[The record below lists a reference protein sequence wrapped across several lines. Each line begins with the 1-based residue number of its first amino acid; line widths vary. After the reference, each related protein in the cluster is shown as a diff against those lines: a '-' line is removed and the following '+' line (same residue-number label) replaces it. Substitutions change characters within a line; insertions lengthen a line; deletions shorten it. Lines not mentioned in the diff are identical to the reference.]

1 MGLFTGAAPPDVTK
15 TQTTASTT
23 PDYYT
28 NYLSKLSQAGQ
39 SYMGGFDPKTGAYTP
54 PNQADLI
61 TAGSPYVAPLTQLQ
75 KDVFK
80 ATPETLTRYQTPLN
94 EALAAGQAGADVSQD
109 DISKFYN
116 PYENAVV
123 GGLGTQSA
131 TNVQRNLM
139 PQLKAGFVGTGG
151 LGGQRYANA
160 TGQVLGDVNTGLLQE
175 QNKTR
180 MAGYNTALDAAM
192 KEAQLQNQASSAL
205 TGVGSAEQQ
214 AATTGLKTGADL
226 GALEQAYTQSQINA
240 PLTMSS
246 NVAQLL
252 KGYTVPTAQT
262 QTYKGP
268 SDVYQPSPL
277 SQIASLGTLLAS
289 GFNSSSGWGSKLLD
303 KIGSGVTSGNIDL
316 GGGLKINAD
325 GSISGGSTNTDSGLS
340 NNDLYAQNL
349 GYTNYQEYLDQGG
362 DILGNP

>member
-28 NYLSKLSQAGQ
+28 DYLSKLSQAGQ
-39 SYMGGFDPKTGAYTP
+39 SYMGAFDPKTGAYTP

-61 TAGSPYVAPLTQLQ
+61 TAGSPYVAGLNQAQ

-80 ATPETLTRYQTPLN
+80 DAPKQLLRYQDPLDS
-94 EALAAGQAGADVSQD
+94 ALTAGESGMDVSQA

-139 PQLKAGFVGTGG
+139 PQLKAGFVGSGA
-151 LGGQRYANA
+151 LGSSRYANA
-160 TGQVLGDVNTGLLQE
+160 LGQTMGDVNTGLLQE

-192 KEAQLQNQASSAL
+192 KEAQLSNQASAAL
-205 TGVGSAEQQ
+205 TGLGQAESQ
-214 AATTGLKTGADL
+214 AATSGLKTGAEL

-252 KGYTVPTAQT
+252 KGYTVPTGQT

-268 SDVYQPSPL
+268 GDVYQPSPL

-289 GFNSSSGWGSKLLD
+289 GFNANSTGWGNQLLK
-303 KIGSGVTSGNIDL
+303 KIGTTGDP
-316 GGGLKINAD
+316 
-325 GSISGGSTNTDSGLS
+325 TNPNNPFAFFNSPDSGINVDPNAIDPLTGERPYGG
-340 NNDLYAQNL
+340 NLDEPGRWEGGEWVND
-349 GYTNYQEYLDQGG
+349 D
-362 DILGNP
+362 

>member
-1 MGLFTGAAPPDVTK
+1 MGLFTGAAPPDISS
-15 TQTTASTT
+15 TQTTASAT

-28 NYLSKLSQAGQ
+28 DYLTKLSQTGQ
-39 SYMGGFDPKTGAYTP
+39 NALGTFDPITKQFTAPT
-54 PNQADLI
+54 QTDLVA
-61 TAGSPYVAPLTQLQ
+61 AGTPYVAGLTQSQ
-75 KDVFK
+75 KDIFK
-80 ATPETLTRYQTPLN
+80 NAPEQLERYQTPLN
-94 EALAAGQAGADVSQD
+94 DALTAGQAGSDVSQA

-151 LGGQRYANA
+151 LGSSRYANA

-192 KEAQLQNQASSAL
+192 KEAQLQNQSSVAL
-205 TGVGSAEQQ
+205 TGLGQAEQQ

-226 GALEQAYTQSQINA
+226 GALEQAFTQSQINA
-240 PLTMSS
+240 PLTQAS
-246 NVAQLL
+246 NVAALM
-252 KGYTVPTAQT
+252 KGYTVPTTQT

-268 SDVYQPSPL
+268 GSSYQPSPL

-289 GFNSSSGWGSKLLD
+289 GFNKDSSGWGNLLLKQLGTNAD
-303 KIGSGVTSGNIDL
+303 PTNSGNAFAFL
-316 GGGLKINAD
+316 NSA
-325 GSISGGSTNTDSGLS
+325 DSG
-340 NNDLYAQNL
+340 NN
-349 GYTNYQEYLDQGG
+349 LDSTSYGG
-362 DILGNP
+362 DLSQPGHWEAGEWVND

>member
-1 MGLFTGAAPPDVTK
+1 MGLFTGEAPPDVTK

-28 NYLSKLSQAGQ
+28 NYLTKLSQAGQ
-39 SYMGGFDPKTGAYTP
+39 SYMGAFDSKTGAYTP

-61 TAGSPYVAPLTQLQ
+61 TAGSPYVAGLTKEQQ
-75 KDVFK
+75 DVFDY
-80 ATPETLTRYQTPLN
+80 APTALMRYQDPLN
-94 EALAAGQAGADVSQD
+94 QALTAGKAGMDVSQA

-139 PQLKAGFVGTGG
+139 PALKAGFVGTGG
-151 LGGQRYANA
+151 MGSSRYANA
-160 TGQVLGDVNTGLLQE
+160 LGQTMGDVNTGLLQE

-180 MAGYNTALDAAM
+180 MAGYNQALDAAM
-192 KEAQLQNQASSAL
+192 KEAQLQNQSTAAL
-205 TGVGSAEQQ
+205 TGLGSAEQQ
-214 AATTGLKTGADL
+214 AATTGLKTGADI

-252 KGYTVPTAQT
+252 KGYTVPTTQT

-268 SDVYQPSPL
+268 GDTYQPSPL

-289 GFNSSSGWGSKLLD
+289 GFNSDSGWGNRLLKNLGAAGSTADAD
-303 KIGSGVTSGNIDL
+303 KVINDYFKSTGNSLFDYGSGDDTDITDFL
-316 GGGLKINAD
+316 
-325 GSISGGSTNTDSGLS
+325 STYNFPAS
-340 NNDLYAQNL
+340 NVED
-349 GYTNYQEYLDQGG
+349 
-362 DILGNP
+362 

>member
-28 NYLSKLSQAGQ
+28 DYLTKLSQTGQ
-39 SYMGGFDPKTGAYTP
+39 NALGTFDPTTNKFTP
-54 PNQADLI
+54 PTQESLI
-61 TAGSPYVAPLTQLQ
+61 AAGKPYVAGLTQAQ

-80 ATPETLTRYQTPLN
+80 NAPEQLTRYQTPLD
-94 EALAAGQAGADVSQD
+94 EALTAGQAGAGVSQT

-116 PYENAVV
+116 PYEKAVV
-123 GGLGTQSA
+123 DAMAQNSMTQYQK
-131 TNVQRNLM
+131 NIL

-160 TGQVLGDVNTGLLQE
+160 AGQSVTDMNTALLQE

-180 MAGYNTALDAAM
+180 MAGYQSALDAAL
-192 KEAQLQNQASSAL
+192 KEAGLQTQASAAL
-205 TGVGSAEQQ
+205 TGLGSAEQQ

-226 GALEQAYTQSQINA
+226 GALEQAFEQSQINA
-240 PLTMSS
+240 PLTQAT
-246 NVAQLL
+246 NVAALM
-252 KGYTVPTAQT
+252 KGYTVPTNQT

-268 SDVYQPSPL
+268 ADVYQPSPL

-289 GFNSSSGWGSKLLD
+289 GFNSGNTGWGQQLLK
-303 KIGSGVTSGNIDL
+303 KIGTAADSTNIANPFGTTVVGDQSQDETSGNT
-316 GGGLKINAD
+316 GQWIN
-325 GSISGGSTNTDSGLS
+325 GEWVPG
-340 NNDLYAQNL
+340 
-349 GYTNYQEYLDQGG
+349 
-362 DILGNP
+362 

>member
-28 NYLSKLSQAGQ
+28 QYLTQLSQTGQ
-39 SYMGGFDPKTGAYTP
+39 NALGTYDPTTKQFAP
-54 PNQADLI
+54 PTQANLV
-61 TAGSPYVAPLTQLQ
+61 TAGDPYVADLTQGQ
-75 KDVFK
+75 KDLFK
-80 ATPETLTRYQTPLN
+80 NAPTTLARYQDPLKD
-94 EALAAGQAGADVSQD
+94 ASTAGKSGMDVSQA

-123 GGLGTQSA
+123 GGLGAQSA
-131 TNVQRNLM
+131 LNVQQNLM
-139 PQLKAGFVGTGG
+139 PQLKAGFVGSGG

-160 TGQVLGDVNTGLLQE
+160 LGQTMGNVNTNLLQE

-180 MAGYNTALDAAM
+180 MAGYNTALEAAM
-192 KEAQLQNQASSAL
+192 KEAQLQNQSSAAL
-205 TGVGSAEQQ
+205 TGLGQAEAQ
-214 AATTGLKTGADL
+214 AATTGLKTGAEL
-226 GALEQAYTQSQINA
+226 GALEQAYTQAQINA
-240 PLTMSS
+240 PLTQAT

-268 SDVYQPSPL
+268 GDVYQPSPL

-289 GFNSSSGWGSKLLD
+289 GFNPSGTGFGNQLLKKLGTTAD
-303 KIGSGVTSGNIDL
+303 PTNATNPFAFFNSPDSGNNIDPNAIDPVTGERPY
-316 GGGLKINAD
+316 GGNLDEPGHWE
-325 GSISGGSTNTDSGLS
+325 GGEWV
-340 NNDLYAQNL
+340 ND
-349 GYTNYQEYLDQGG
+349 
-362 DILGNP
+362 

>member
-28 NYLSKLSQAGQ
+28 DYLTKLSQTGQ
-39 SYMGGFDPKTGAYTP
+39 NALGTFDPTTKKFTTP
-54 PNQADLI
+54 TQTDLI
-61 TAGSPYVAPLTQLQ
+61 AAGTPYVAGLTKAQT
-75 KDVFK
+75 DVFK
-80 ATPETLTRYQTPLN
+80 DAPEQLLRYQDPLDS
-94 EALAAGQAGADVSQD
+94 ALTAGESGMDVSQS

-123 GGLGTQSA
+123 GGLGAQSA

-139 PQLKAGFVGTGG
+139 PQLQAGFVGSGA
-151 LGGQRYANA
+151 LGSQRYANA
-160 TGQVLGDVNTGLLQE
+160 LGQTMGDVNTNLLQE

-192 KEAQLQNQASSAL
+192 KEAQLSNQASAAL
-205 TGVGSAEQQ
+205 TGLGSAEQQ

-226 GALEQAYTQSQINA
+226 GALEQAYTQAQINA
-240 PLTMSS
+240 PLTQAA
-246 NVAQLL
+246 NVSQLL
-252 KGYTVPTAQT
+252 KGYTVPTGQT

-268 SDVYQPSPL
+268 GDVYQPSPL

-289 GFNSSSGWGSKLLD
+289 GFNSGSGWGNQLLKGLGVTGSSANAD
-303 KIGSGVTSGNIDL
+303 QVINDYFKQTGKSIFDYGSGDDTDITDFL
-316 GGGLKINAD
+316 
-325 GSISGGSTNTDSGLS
+325 ST
-340 NNDLYAQNL
+340 
-349 GYTNYQEYLDQGG
+349 YTPP
-362 DILGNP
+362 NP

>member
-1 MGLFTGAAPPDVTK
+1 MGLFTGAAPPDISS

-28 NYLSKLSQAGQ
+28 DYLTKLSQAGQ
-39 SYMGGFDPKTGAYTP
+39 GALGTYDPTTQKFTAPTQE
-54 PNQADLI
+54 NLI

-80 ATPETLTRYQTPLN
+80 AAPETLTRYQTPLD
-94 EALAAGQAGADVSQD
+94 EALAAGKSGAGVSQE

-123 GGLGTQSA
+123 GNLGTQSA
-131 TNVQRNLM
+131 TNVQRNLL
-139 PQLKAGFVGTGG
+139 PALKAGFVNTGG
-151 LGGQRYANA
+151 VGSTRYANA
-160 TGQVLGDVNTGLLQE
+160 LGQTMGDVNTALLQE

-192 KEAQLQNQASSAL
+192 KEAQLQNQASAAL

-226 GALEQAYTQSQINA
+226 GALEQAFTQSQINA
-240 PLTMSS
+240 PLTQAS
-246 NVAQLL
+246 NVAALM
-252 KGYTVPTAQT
+252 KGYTVPTTQT

-268 SDVYQPSPL
+268 GSAYQPSPL

-289 GFNSSSGWGSKLLD
+289 GFNKDNTGWGNLLLNKL
-303 KIGSGVTSGNIDL
+303 GSAGSSADAEKVLNDYFSSNT
-316 GGGLKINAD
+316 GGSSD
-325 GSISGGSTNTDSGLS
+325 GTSGGSVLTEDGLGS
-340 NNDLYAQNL
+340 V
-349 GYTNYQEYLDQGG
+349 
-362 DILGNP
+362 

>member
-28 NYLSKLSQAGQ
+28 DYLTKLSQAGQ
-39 SYMGGFDPKTGAYTP
+39 SYMGSFDPTTKAYTP

-61 TAGSPYVAPLTQLQ
+61 TAGSPYVAGLTQEQ
-75 KDVFK
+75 KDVFSGAPK
-80 ATPETLTRYQTPLN
+80 QLQRYQDPLN
-94 EALAAGQAGADVSQD
+94 QALTAGKSGMDVSQA

-123 GGLGTQSA
+123 GGLGVQSA
-131 TNVQRNLM
+131 QNVQRNLM
-139 PQLKAGFVGTGG
+139 PQLQAGFVGTGG
-151 LGGQRYANA
+151 LGSQRYANA
-160 TGQVLGDVNTGLLQE
+160 LGQTMGDVNTNLLQE

-192 KEAQLQNQASSAL
+192 KEAQLSNQASAAL
-205 TGVGSAEQQ
+205 TGLGSAEQQ

-226 GALEQAYTQSQINA
+226 GALEQAFTQSKINA

-268 SDVYQPSPL
+268 GDVYQPSPL

-289 GFNSSSGWGSKLLD
+289 GFNNNSTGWGNKLLKGLGSFGSTANAD
-303 KIGSGVTSGNIDL
+303 QAINEYFKSTGNNIFSFGSGD
-316 GGGLKINAD
+316 D
-325 GSISGGSTNTDSGLS
+325 DDISDFLS
-340 NNDLYAQNL
+340 N
-349 GYTNYQEYLDQGG
+349 YTPP
-362 DILGNP
+362 NP

>member
-28 NYLSKLSQAGQ
+28 DYLTKLSQTGQ
-39 SYMGGFDPKTGAYTP
+39 NALGTFDPVTKKF
-54 PNQADLI
+54 
-61 TAGSPYVAPLTQLQ
+61 TAPTQEGMIAAGTPYVAGLTQLQ

-80 ATPETLTRYQTPLN
+80 DAPDRLQRYEDPLD
-94 EALAAGQAGADVSQD
+94 EAYDIGKEAGDISQA

-123 GGLGTQSA
+123 GGLGAQSA

-139 PQLKAGFVGTGG
+139 PQLQAGFVGSGA
-151 LGGQRYANA
+151 LGSQRYANA
-160 TGQVLGDVNTGLLQE
+160 LGQTMGDVNTNLLQE

-192 KEAQLQNQASSAL
+192 KEAQLQNQSSAAL
-205 TGVGSAEQQ
+205 TGLGQAEQQ
-214 AATTGLKTGADL
+214 AATTGLKTGAEL

-240 PLTMSS
+240 PLTQAT
-246 NVAQLL
+246 NVAQLM
-252 KGYTVPTAQT
+252 KGYTVPTGQT

-268 SDVYQPSPL
+268 GDVYQPSPL

-289 GFNSSSGWGSKLLD
+289 GFNSGSGWGNRLLKGLGVTAGTPDAD
-303 KIGSGVTSGNIDL
+303 KVINDYFKTTGKSIFDYGSGDDTDITDF
-316 GGGLKINAD
+316 LKTYEFPA
-325 GSISGGSTNTDSGLS
+325 S
-340 NNDLYAQNL
+340 NVED
-349 GYTNYQEYLDQGG
+349 
-362 DILGNP
+362 

>member
-1 MGLFTGAAPPDVTK
+1 MGLFTGEAPPDVTK

-28 NYLSKLSQAGQ
+28 QYLTQLSQTGQ
-39 SYMGGFDPKTGAYTP
+39 NALGTYDTATKKFTAPTQT
-54 PNQADLI
+54 DLI
-61 TAGSPYVAPLTQLQ
+61 TAGTPYVAGLNQAQKDIFKNAPTTLARYEDPLT
-75 KDVFK
+75 
-80 ATPETLTRYQTPLN
+80 
-94 EALAAGQAGADVSQD
+94 EALTAGKSGMDVSQA

-151 LGGQRYANA
+151 LGSQRYANA
-160 TGQVLGDVNTGLLQE
+160 MGQTMGDVNTGLLQE

-192 KEAQLQNQASSAL
+192 KEAQLSNQASAAL
-205 TGVGSAEQQ
+205 TGLGQAESQ
-214 AATTGLKTGADL
+214 AATSGLKTGAEL
-226 GALEQAYTQSQINA
+226 GALEQAFTQAQINA
-240 PLTMSS
+240 PLTQAT
-246 NVAQLL
+246 NVSQLL
-252 KGYTVPTAQT
+252 KGYTVPTGQT

-268 SDVYQPSPL
+268 GDVYQPSPL

-289 GFNSSSGWGSKLLD
+289 GFNSGSGWGNQLL
-303 KIGSGVTSGNIDL
+303 KNLGVTGSTA
-316 GGGLKINAD
+316 NAD
-325 GSISGGSTNTDSGLS
+325 QVI
-340 NNDLYAQNL
+340 NDYFKETGKSPFDVGDTGTIDYTEDLPDWLKEYYA
-349 GYTNYQEYLDQGG
+349 D
-362 DILGNP
+362 NPD

>member
-28 NYLSKLSQAGQ
+28 NYLTQLSQTGQ
-39 SYMGGFDPKTGAYTP
+39 SALGTYDPATKTFTKP
-54 PNQADLI
+54 TQTDLI
-61 TAGSPYVAPLTQLQ
+61 AAGTPYVAGLNQTQ
-75 KDVFK
+75 KDLFK
-80 ATPETLTRYQTPLN
+80 TAPTTLARYQDPFK
-94 EALAAGQAGADVSQD
+94 EASTAGKAGMDVSQA

-151 LGGQRYANA
+151 LGSSRYANA
-160 TGQVLGDVNTGLLQE
+160 MGQTMGDVNTNLLQE

-180 MAGYNTALDAAM
+180 MAGYNTALDAAL
-192 KEAQLQNQASSAL
+192 KEAQLSNQASAAL
-205 TGVGSAEQQ
+205 TGLGQAEQQ
-214 AATTGLKTGADL
+214 AATTGLKTGAEL
-226 GALEQAYTQSQINA
+226 GALEQAYTQAQINA
-240 PLTMSS
+240 PLTQAT
-246 NVAQLL
+246 NVAQLM
-252 KGYTVPTAQT
+252 KGYTVPTNQT

-268 SDVYQPSPL
+268 GDVYQPSPL

-289 GFNSSSGWGSKLLD
+289 GFNSDKGFGNRLLR
-303 KIGSGVTSGNIDL
+303 GLGV
-316 GGGLKINAD
+316 A
-325 GSISGGSTNTDSGLS
+325 GSTSDADKVINEYFKATGNSPFDVGDTGTIDYNEELPAW
-340 NNDLYAQNL
+340 L
-349 GYTNYQEYLDQGG
+349 QEYYAN
-362 DILGNP
+362 NPD

>member
-39 SYMGGFDPKTGAYTP
+39 SYMGAFDPKTGAYTP

-61 TAGSPYVAPLTQLQ
+61 TAGSPYVAGLTQEQ
-75 KDVFK
+75 KDIFSGAPK
-80 ATPETLTRYQTPLN
+80 QLERYQDPLDSALTAG
-94 EALAAGQAGADVSQD
+94 EAGMDVSQA

-123 GGLGTQSA
+123 GGLGAQSA

-151 LGGQRYANA
+151 LGSSRYANA
-160 TGQVLGDVNTGLLQE
+160 TGQALSDVNTGLLQE

-192 KEAQLQNQASSAL
+192 KEAQLSNQASAAL
-205 TGVGSAEQQ
+205 TGLGTAEQQ
-214 AATTGLKTGADL
+214 AATTGLKTGADI

-240 PLTMSS
+240 PLSMST

-252 KGYTVPTAQT
+252 KGYTVPTNQT

-268 SDVYQPSPL
+268 GDSYQPSPL

-289 GFNSSSGWGSKLLD
+289 GFNANNTGWGNLLLK
-303 KIGSGVTSGNIDL
+303 KIGTGDDITNPSNPFATTIVGDQSQGENPNVGANGQAGYWDNNGNWQVGVYTPP
-316 GGGLKINAD
+316 
-325 GSISGGSTNTDSGLS
+325 S
-340 NNDLYAQNL
+340 NVED
-349 GYTNYQEYLDQGG
+349 
-362 DILGNP
+362 

>member
-15 TQTTASTT
+15 TQTTTSTT

-28 NYLSKLSQAGQ
+28 DYLSKLSQAGQ
-39 SYMGGFDPKTGAYTP
+39 SYMGSFDPTTKAYTP

-61 TAGSPYVAPLTQLQ
+61 TAGSPYVAPLTEEQ
-75 KDVFK
+75 KNVFSY
-80 ATPETLTRYQTPLN
+80 APTALMRYQDPLN
-94 EALAAGQAGADVSQD
+94 QALTAGKSGMDVSQA

-116 PYENAVV
+116 PYEEAVV
-123 GGLGTQSA
+123 GGLGAQSA

-139 PQLKAGFVGTGG
+139 PQLKAGFVGSGG
-151 LGGQRYANA
+151 LGSQRYANA
-160 TGQVLGDVNTGLLQE
+160 LGQTMGDVNTNLLQE

-192 KEAQLQNQASSAL
+192 KEAQLSNQASAAL
-205 TGVGSAEQQ
+205 TGLGSAEQQ
-214 AATTGLKTGADL
+214 AATTGLKTGADI

-268 SDVYQPSPL
+268 GDVYQPSPL

-289 GFNSSSGWGSKLLD
+289 GFNNAGSGWGNLLLKKLGSSATSADAD
-303 KIGSGVTSGNIDL
+303 KILNEYFKSNSN
-316 GGGLKINAD
+316 
-325 GSISGGSTNTDSGLS
+325 STFVDENDNPVNDTTDYE
-340 NNDLYAQNL
+340 D
-349 GYTNYQEYLDQGG
+349 
-362 DILGNP
+362 

>member
-1 MGLFTGAAPPDVTK
+1 MGLFTGAAPPDISS

-23 PDYYT
+23 PSYYT
-28 NYLSKLSQAGQ
+28 DYLTKLSQAGQ
-39 SYMGGFDPKTGAYTP
+39 SYMGAFDPATGAYTP
-54 PNQADLI
+54 PKQADLI

-75 KDVFK
+75 QDVFK
-80 ATPETLTRYQTPLN
+80 AAPSTLTRYQTPLN
-94 EALAAGQAGADVSQD
+94 EALTAGKAGADVSQA

-123 GGLGTQSA
+123 GGMGTQSA

-151 LGGQRYANA
+151 LGSSRYANA
-160 TGQVLGDVNTGLLQE
+160 TGQVMGDVNTALLQE
-175 QNKTR
+175 QNKAR
-180 MAGYNTALDAAM
+180 MAGYNTALDAAL
-192 KEAQLQNQASSAL
+192 KEAGMQTQASAAL
-205 TGVGSAEQQ
+205 TGLGSAEQQ

-252 KGYTVPTAQT
+252 KGYTVPTTQT

-268 SDVYQPSPL
+268 GSTYQPSPL

-289 GFNSSSGWGSKLLD
+289 GFNSDSGWGSRLLKSLGTSAD
-303 KIGSGVTSGNIDL
+303 VTNALNPFATVNWENAST
-316 GGGLKINAD
+316 NAD
-325 GSISGGSTNTDSGLS
+325 SD
-340 NNDLYAQNL
+340 Y
-349 GYTNYQEYLDQGG
+349 GG
-362 DILGNP
+362 DTSKPGHWEGGEWVED

>member
-1 MGLFTGAAPPDVTK
+1 MGLFTGAAPPDVSK
-15 TQTTASTT
+15 LQTTASTT

-28 NYLSKLSQAGQ
+28 DYLSKLSQAGQ
-39 SYMGGFDPKTGAYTP
+39 SYMGGFDATTGAYTP
-54 PNQADLI
+54 PKQTDLI
-61 TAGSPYVAPLTQLQ
+61 SAGSPYVAPLTEEQ
-75 KDVFK
+75 KNVFSY
-80 ATPETLTRYQTPLN
+80 APTALMRYQDPLN
-94 EALAAGQAGADVSQD
+94 EALTAGKSGMDVSQG

-139 PQLKAGFVGTGG
+139 PQLKAGFVGSGA
-151 LGGQRYANA
+151 LGSQRYANA
-160 TGQVLGDVNTGLLQE
+160 MGQTMGDVNTGLLQE

-180 MAGYNTALDAAM
+180 MAGYNTALDAAL
-192 KEAQLQNQASSAL
+192 KEAQLSNQSSAAL
-205 TGVGSAEQQ
+205 TGLGQAEQQ
-214 AATTGLKTGADL
+214 AATTGLKTGADI

-252 KGYTVPTAQT
+252 KGYTVPTTQT

-268 SDVYQPSPL
+268 GDVYQPSPL

-289 GFNSSSGWGSKLLD
+289 GFNSSSGWGNQLLK
-303 KIGSGVTSGNIDL
+303 KIGTTADPTNAENPFAFLNAPGSGVD
-316 GGGLKINAD
+316 AD
-325 GSISGGSTNTDSGLS
+325 SES
-340 NNDLYAQNL
+340 Y
-349 GYTNYQEYLDQGG
+349 GG
-362 DILGNP
+362 DLSLPGRWEGGEWVND

>member
-39 SYMGGFDPKTGAYTP
+39 SYMGAFDPKTGAYTP
-54 PNQADLI
+54 PKQEDLI
-61 TAGSPYVAPLTQLQ
+61 TAGSPYVAGLTQEQ
-75 KDVFK
+75 KDVFSGAPK
-80 ATPETLTRYQTPLN
+80 QLERYQDPLDSALTAG
-94 EALAAGQAGADVSQD
+94 EAGMDVSQA

-123 GGLGTQSA
+123 GGLGAQSA

-139 PQLKAGFVGTGG
+139 PQLQAGFVGSGA
-151 LGGQRYANA
+151 LGSQRYANA
-160 TGQVLGDVNTGLLQE
+160 LGQTMGDVNTNLLQE

-192 KEAQLQNQASSAL
+192 KEAQLSNQASAAL
-205 TGVGSAEQQ
+205 TGLGSAEQQ
-214 AATTGLKTGADL
+214 AATTGLKTGAEL

-252 KGYTVPTAQT
+252 KGYTVPTNQT

-268 SDVYQPSPL
+268 GDVYQPSPL

-289 GFNSSSGWGSKLLD
+289 GFNNNSTGWGNQLLKSLGATGSSANAD
-303 KIGSGVTSGNIDL
+303 QVINDYFKTTGKSIFDYGSGD
-316 GGGLKINAD
+316 D
-325 GSISGGSTNTDSGLS
+325 DDISDFLS
-340 NNDLYAQNL
+340 N
-349 GYTNYQEYLDQGG
+349 YTPP
-362 DILGNP
+362 NP